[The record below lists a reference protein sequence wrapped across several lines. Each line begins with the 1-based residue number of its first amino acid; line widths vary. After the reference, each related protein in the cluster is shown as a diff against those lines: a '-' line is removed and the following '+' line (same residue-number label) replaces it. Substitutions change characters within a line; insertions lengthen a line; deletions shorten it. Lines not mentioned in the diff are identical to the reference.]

1 MPKVGGAN
9 FPYTSKG
16 VRDAQAH
23 AKSTG
28 QKVQMMKKG
37 GKVKKMKRGGVKK
50 GKQEVQMN
58 LLKDIW
64 AHLKEWNE
72 WKMKDWIKAG
82 IVAIIVLIVLKAVII
97 PGA

>member
-23 AKSTG
+23 AKNTG

-82 IVAIIVLIVLKAVII
+82 IVAIIVLIVLKAVVI